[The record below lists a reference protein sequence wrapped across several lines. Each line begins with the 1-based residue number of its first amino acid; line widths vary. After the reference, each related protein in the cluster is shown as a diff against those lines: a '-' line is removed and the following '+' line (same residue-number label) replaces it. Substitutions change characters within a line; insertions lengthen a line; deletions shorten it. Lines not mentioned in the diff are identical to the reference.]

1 MMNVGDL
8 VKVEI
13 ESGHKDIG
21 LIVKKVFSELGFIY
35 EVRCEKSQKDC
46 VATEDMLEVINE
58 AG

>member
-1 MMNVGDL
+1 MNVGDL

-21 LIVKKVFSELGFIY
+21 LIVKKMFSELGFIY

-46 VATEDMLEVINE
+46 VATEDMLELVK
-58 AG
+58 